1 MAERGRVLPNAVQ
14 IQIRRLRLSLSVRK
28 VARLTGTS
36 SQTVQKYGRTKNT
49 N

>member
-36 SQTVQKYGRTKNT
+36 APTVLKYSRNRNT
-49 N
+49 A